1 MLNPKSR
8 SSSYVVL
15 NTCFLQSAATFH
27 NVLLHEL
34 LHIIGLDHTNIPD
47 TVMNYKLSTKNIE
60 LTLIKQ
66 DINYITI
73 SPNDVANIKFI
84 IEMENE
90 SIYDFYMLIT
100 SDDVTNNENKKIELN
115 NFVKYEALS
124 FLSRLNLYR

>member
-1 MLNPKSR
+1 MNII
-8 SSSYVVL
+8 SY
-15 NTCFLQSAATFH
+15 
-27 NVLLHEL
+27 
-34 LHIIGLDHTNIPD
+34 
-47 TVMNYKLSTKNIE
+47 
-60 LTLIKQ
+60 
-66 DINYITI
+66 INYDNTPINKYKFNNIIDIIKILKYIIPLKKYKTI
-73 SPNDVANIKFI
+73 RTYKNDIKSNIKFI